1 MWIVRLALSR
11 PYTFVVLALCLLLA
25 APLVLLRTPTDI
37 FPAIDIPVVS
47 VVWTYNGLSAE
58 DMARRI
64 VTGYERSLTNSV
76 DDIEHIE
83 SQSLAGV
90 AVIKIFFHP
99 GADINRAIA
108 ETSSGAQSML
118 RNMPPGTTPP
128 LILSYS
134 ASTVPIL
141 RLALAS
147 DQLPEQQLYD
157 LGNNFIRT
165 QLATVQGASVPLPY
179 GGKVRQVMVDLDTRA
194 LQARGLAPLDVVNA
208 INAQNLVLPG
218 GTAKIG
224 ALEYRV
230 DLNGSTAT
238 VAGLNDLPVKSGPGG
253 TVYVRDVAQVRDGYA
268 PQTNVVRRD
277 GKRAALLEIE
287 KSGNTSTLSIIAQV
301 KAMLPRIMAG
311 LPSSLRVQPV
321 SDQSVFVTSAIHG
334 VLHEAL
340 IAACLTAA
348 MILLF
353 LGSWRATLI
362 IAISIPLSVL
372 AALMA
377 LSALGETLNIMTLG
391 GLALAVGVLVDD
403 ATVAIENITHHR
415 ELGKPLERAIL
426 EGSAQ
431 IAVPTLV
438 STLSICIVFLPMFLL
453 TGVARY
459 LFVPMAEAVVFAM
472 AASYFFSRMLIPTLA
487 HYLLRGERND
497 EHNDQHND
505 AAQARDP
512 GRLRRACARLQARFE
527 HGFEDVRTRYAATLA
542 AALRHPRRLAAAFL
556 ASCCA
561 SMALVPFLGQDF
573 FPSVDSGEIRLH
585 MRARTGTRIE
595 ETARIADA
603 VENRIRAAIGP
614 GQVAGIIDNIGLPVS
629 GINLTYDSALP
640 IGTADAE
647 ILVSL
652 KPGHGATAGYI
663 EQLGALLPKAFPG
676 VSFSFLPADIVS
688 QILNFGLPAPID
700 IQVVGNQLAAN
711 RAVAQKLVGQL
722 RAVPGLADV
731 HIQQPD
737 DQPALTV
744 NVDRTRALQA
754 GLSQREVAQNLL
766 ISLSGSS
773 QTSPNF
779 WLNPRNGV
787 SYPLMVSVPQS
798 AMGSLQSLSNI
809 PMGLGAATPGSG
821 SGGDLLGSLGNV
833 ERSSQ
838 QGVVSHYNVQP
849 VIDIFG
855 SVRGRDLGAVAG
867 DIGRIV
873 DAARKT
879 LPPGSELVVR
889 GQVQTMHASFAG
901 LLGGLA
907 IAVVLVYLL
916 MVVNFQSWLD
926 PLAIIG
932 GLPGALAGMAWMLFV
947 TRTTISVPALTGAI
961 MCIGIATANSILVV
975 SLARELRAAGVAP
988 FEAALQAG
996 IGRFRPVV
1004 MTALAMLIGMVPMAL
1019 GAGDAGA
1026 QNAPLGRA
1034 VIGGLACGTV
1044 ATLVLV
1050 PTLFALLH
1058 RWLAARAPAPSPVP
1072 DLHPALGLDQKGP
1085 A

>member
-238 VAGLNDLPVKSGPGG
+238 VAGLNNLPVKSGPGG

-377 LSALGETLNIMTLG
+377 LSALGETLNVMTLG

-415 ELGKPLERAIL
+415 ELGKPLEHAIL

-453 TGVARY
+453 SGVARY

-472 AASYFFSRMLIPTLA
+472 AASYFFSRTLIPTLA

-497 EHNDQHND
+497 EHDN

-527 HGFEDVRTRYAATLA
+527 RGFEGVRTRYAATLA

-556 ASCCA
+556 ACCAA

-614 GQVAGIIDNIGLPVS
+614 DQVAGIIDNIGLPVS

-652 KPGHGATAGYI
+652 KPGHGATAGYVD
-663 EQLGALLPKAFPG
+663 ELGALLPKAFPG

-688 QILNFGLPAPID
+688 QILNFGLPAPLD

-766 ISLSGSS
+766 ISLSGSG

-809 PMGLGAATPGSG
+809 PMGLGAATPDSG

-833 ERSSQ
+833 VRSSQ

-988 FEAALQAG
+988 LEAALQAG

-1004 MTALAMLIGMVPMAL
+1004 MTALAMLIGMIPMAL

-1058 RWLAARAPAPSPVP
+1058 RWLAARAPAPIPVP